1 MDFYERLDSYFE
13 IFNDSK
19 KLNIKEAKLLAK
31 KIKNCT
37 NEKEKNKLREELL
50 MGTVYQVHKFIKE
63 NGFRK

>member
-31 KIKNCT
+31 
-37 NEKEKNKLREELL
+37 
-50 MGTVYQVHKFIKE
+50 
-63 NGFRK
+63 